1 MVDWLAILSACVLT
15 ALVGFGFV
23 LWERYENDRLARE
36 RLRRRLPRRRRA
48 ALPYNPYDV
57 DRRAA

>member
-1 MVDWLAILSACVLT
+1 MVDWLAILSACALT

-23 LWERYENDRLARE
+23 LWERYEDDRLARE

-48 ALPYNPYDV
+48 LPYDV